1 MDLDVSIVFLY
12 QRIINSVF
20 LAPALGSVVVF
31 QEGMSKVDRAVSQME
46 QLQAISRQHA
56 ITDWYIIKNSYT
68 YVERCSLLMCVLIV
82 LTSVVQTCTLRRLFR
97 YHKRHV
103 DATKRDDDDHRPLLK
118 VSV

>member
-1 MDLDVSIVFLY
+1 MNQDVIIVFLY
-12 QRIINSVF
+12 QRVINRVF
-20 LAPALGSVVVF
+20 LALVPGSVAVF

-103 DATKRDDDDHRPLLK
+103 DAPKLDDEEHRLK